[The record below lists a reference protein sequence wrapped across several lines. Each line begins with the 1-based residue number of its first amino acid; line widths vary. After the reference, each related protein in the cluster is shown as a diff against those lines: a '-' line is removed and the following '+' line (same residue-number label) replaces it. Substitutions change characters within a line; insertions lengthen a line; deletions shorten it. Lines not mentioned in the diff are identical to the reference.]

1 MPHKERTVM
10 KALILNS
17 GMGSRMGVLTSEHPK
32 CMTEISANETI
43 LSRQLRLLAD
53 AGITNIVMTTG
64 LFDSVLVNYCQSL
77 ELPIHYTFVNNPAYK
92 DTNYIY
98 SIFCAREYLDDEII
112 LMHGDLVFEP
122 EVLEKIV
129 SSSVSC
135 MAVSSTL
142 PLPEKDFKAVTKD
155 GIVCKVGIEFFN
167 DAMAT
172 QALYHLRKE
181 DWKLWL
187 ERIVA
192 FCEAGNTK
200 VYAENALN
208 QLEGAANIHA
218 LDIQDLLCAEI
229 DNPEDLA
236 MVSHKLKEIESRTVY
251 MCFSSDVIH
260 GGHIE
265 IIRKAQRLGRLIIG
279 VLSDEAVV
287 SYKRLPLVPAS
298 ERKRLFENIAGVYK
312 VVDQDK
318 LSYRENLEKLHP
330 DIVVHGDDWCSGF
343 QKPIRDEVVSI
354 LASYGGKLVEY
365 PYSNDNKYKEI
376 EKRTRADLAMPDIRR
391 GRLRKVLEMKGFLTV
406 MEAHDGLTGLIVENT
421 VVHQDGGAHQFDAM
435 WISSL
440 CDSTAKGKP
449 DIELVD
455 MTSRFR
461 TIEDIT
467 EVTTKP
473 IIFDGDT
480 GGKTEHFVY
489 TVRSLERLGV
499 SMVIIED
506 KTGLKKN
513 SLFGTEVVQTQ
524 DSIEAF
530 SEKIRAG
537 KKAQRTS
544 EFMICARIESLIL
557 ERGMEDAL
565 TRAFAFA
572 EAGADAI
579 MIHSRKK
586 DPSEIQE
593 FIKEFREKDQ
603 TTPIVLVPTSFNS
616 VTEEEWKERGA
627 NIIIYAN
634 QLMRAE
640 VPAMQRAAKMILE
653 NHRAQE
659 CDEMLMPF
667 KDIIRLIPTE
677 S

>member
-1 MPHKERTVM
+1 M

-17 GMGSRMGVLTSEHPK
+17 GLGSRMGVLTSEHPK
-32 CMTEISANETI
+32 CMTEISSRETI
-43 LSRQLRLLAD
+43 LSRQLRQIAD
-53 AGITNIVMTTG
+53 AGIEEVVITTG
-64 LFDSVLVNYCQSL
+64 YYDGVLVNYCNSL
-77 ELPIHYTFVNNPAYK
+77 DLPLRISFVKNPEFDK
-92 DTNYIY
+92 TNYIY
-98 SIFCAREYLDDEII
+98 SIYCAREYLDDDII
-112 LMHGDLVFEP
+112 LMHGDLVFEN
-122 EVLEKIV
+122 EVFDRLTA
-129 SSSVSC
+129 SAVSC
-135 MAVSSTL
+135 MTVSSTL
-142 PLPEKDFKAVTKD
+142 PLPEKDFKAVVCD
-155 GIVCKVGIEFFN
+155 GMVMKVGVDYFN
-167 DAMAT
+167 ESMEA
-172 QALYHLRKE
+172 QALYKLRKE
-181 DWKLWL
+181 DWLVWL
-187 ERIVA
+187 NKIVE
-192 FCEAGNTK
+192 FCENGNTN
-200 VYAENALN
+200 VYAEDALN
-208 QLEGAANIHA
+208 ELNGAANIHA
-218 LDIQDLLCAEI
+218 LDVENLLCSEV

-236 MVSHKLKEIESRTVY
+236 VVCAKLKEIESRTVY
-251 MCFSSDVIH
+251 MCFATDIIH
-260 GGHIE
+260 GGHIS
-265 IIRKAQRLGRLIIG
+265 IIKKAQKLGKLIIG
-279 VLSDEAVV
+279 VLSDEAVA
-287 SYKRLPLVPAS
+287 SYKRMPLVPAS
-298 ERKRLFENIAGVYK
+298 ERKRLFENITGVYK

-318 LSYRENLEKLHP
+318 LSYKENMEKYKP
-330 DIVVHGDDWCSGF
+330 SIVVHGDDWVTGF
-343 QKPIRDEVVSI
+343 QRPIRDEVTSI
-354 LASYGGKLVEY
+354 LATYGGKLIEY
-365 PYSNDNKYKEI
+365 PYSADPKYAEI
-376 EKRTRADLAMPDIRR
+376 NARTRLDFAMPDIRR
-391 GRLRKVLEMKGFLTV
+391 GRLRRMLDAKGLVTV

-421 VVHQDGGAHQFDAM
+421 VVHQNGGARQFDGM
-435 WISSL
+435 WVSSL

-524 DSIEAF
+524 DSIENF
-530 SEKIRAG
+530 SAKIAAG
-537 KKAQRTS
+537 KRAQRTK

-557 ERGMEDAL
+557 EQGMDDAL
-565 TRAFAFA
+565 TRAFAFV

-593 FIKEFREKDQ
+593 FIEGFRAKDS

-640 VPAMQRAAKMILE
+640 VPAMQKAAETILE
-653 NHRAQE
+653 CHRAEE
-659 CDEMLMPF
+659 CDKMLMPF
-667 KDIIRLIPTE
+667 KDIITMIPAE
-677 S
+677 V

>member
-1 MPHKERTVM
+1 M

-17 GMGSRMGVLTSEHPK
+17 GLGSRMGVLTSEHPK
-32 CMTEISANETI
+32 CMTEISSKETI
-43 LSRQLRLLAD
+43 LSRQLKLIAD
-53 AGITNIVMTTG
+53 AGIEEVVMTTG
-64 LFDSVLVNYCQSL
+64 YYDGVLVKYCQSL
-77 ELPIHYTFVNNPAYK
+77 EYPIHFTFVNNPIY
-92 DTNYIY
+92 DQTNYIY
-98 SIFCAREYLDDEII
+98 SIYCAKDYLDDDII
-112 LMHGDLVFEP
+112 LMHGDLVFES
-122 EVLEKIV
+122 EVFDKV
-129 SSSVSC
+129 VTSPVSC
-135 MAVSSTL
+135 MTVSSTL
-142 PLPEKDFKAVTKD
+142 PLPEKDFKAQVVN
-155 GIVCKVGIEFFN
+155 GMVMKVGVNIFN
-167 DAMAT
+167 EAMEA
-172 QALYHLRKE
+172 QALYHLKKD
-181 DWKLWL
+181 DWKVWL
-187 ERIVA
+187 EKIIE
-192 FCEAGNTK
+192 FCEADNRK

-208 QLEGAANIHA
+208 ELNGAASIHA
-218 LDIQDLLCAEI
+218 LDVENLLCAEI

-236 MVSHKLKEIESRTVY
+236 IVCAKLKEIESRTVY
-251 MCFSSDVIH
+251 MCFSTDIIH
-260 GGHIE
+260 GGHIA
-265 IIRKAQRLGRLIIG
+265 IIKKAQKLGKLIIG
-279 VLSDEAVV
+279 VLSDEAVM
-287 SYKRLPLVPAS
+287 SYKRMPLVPAA

-312 VVDQDK
+312 VVDQNA
-318 LSYRENLEKLHP
+318 LSYRKNLEKYKP
-330 DIVVHGDDWCSGF
+330 SIVVHGDDWCTGF

-354 LASYGGKLVEY
+354 LASYGGKLVEF
-365 PYSNDNKYKEI
+365 PYSNDQKYADI
-376 EKRTRADLAMPDIRR
+376 QARTRSDLAMPDIRR
-391 GRLRKVLEMKGFLTV
+391 GRLKRVLETKGFVTA

-435 WISSL
+435 WVSSL

-524 DSIEAF
+524 DSIENF
-530 SEKIRAG
+530 SAKIKAG
-537 KKAQRTS
+537 KKAQRTK

-557 ERGMEDAL
+557 EQGMEDAL
-565 TRAFAFA
+565 TRAFAFT

-593 FIKEFREKDQ
+593 FIEKFRAKDK

-640 VPAMQRAAKMILE
+640 VPAMQKAAEMILE
-653 NHRAQE
+653 NHRAEE
-659 CDEMLMPF
+659 CDAMLMPF
-667 KDIIRLIPTE
+667 KDIIRLIPAE
-677 S
+677 G

>member
-1 MPHKERTVM
+1 M
-10 KALILNS
+10 KVLILNS
-17 GMGSRMGVLTSEHPK
+17 GLGSRMGVLTSEHPK
-32 CMTEISANETI
+32 CMTEISSKDTI
-43 LSRQLRLLAD
+43 LSRQLKMIAD
-53 AGITNIVMTTG
+53 AGIEEVVMTTG
-64 LFDSVLVNYCQSL
+64 YYDGVLVKYCQSL
-77 ELPIHYTFVNNPAYK
+77 ELPLHFTFVNNPIY
-92 DTNYIY
+92 DQTNYIY
-98 SIFCAREYLDDEII
+98 SIYCAKDYLDDDIT
-112 LMHGDLVFEP
+112 LMHGDLVFEN
-122 EVLEKIV
+122 EVFDRV
-129 SSSVSC
+129 VASPVSC
-135 MAVSSTL
+135 MTVSSTL
-142 PLPEKDFKAVTKD
+142 PLPEKDFKARVVD
-155 GIVCKVGIEFFN
+155 GKVMAVGVDIFN
-167 DAMAT
+167 EAMEA
-172 QALYHLRKE
+172 QALYHLKKD
-181 DWKLWL
+181 DWKVWL
-187 ERIVA
+187 DKIIE
-192 FCEAGNTK
+192 FCENDNRK

-208 QLEGAANIHA
+208 ELNGAANIHA
-218 LDIQDLLCAEI
+218 LDVENLLCAEI

-236 MVSHKLKEIESRTVY
+236 VVSGKLKEIESRTVY
-251 MCFSSDVIH
+251 MCFSTDIIH
-260 GGHIE
+260 GGHIA
-265 IIRKAQRLGRLIIG
+265 IIKKAQKLGRLIIG
-279 VLSDEAVV
+279 ILSDEAVA
-287 SYKRLPLVPAS
+287 SYKRLPLVPAT
-298 ERKRLFENIAGVYK
+298 ERKKLFENVAGVYK
-312 VVDQDK
+312 VVNQNT
-318 LSYRENLEKLHP
+318 LSYKANLETLKP
-330 DIVVHGDDWCSGF
+330 SIVVHGDDWCTGF

-354 LASYGGKLVEY
+354 LASYGGKLVEF
-365 PYSNDNKYKEI
+365 PYSSDDKYKDI
-376 EKRTRADLAMPDIRR
+376 EARTRSDLAMPDIRR
-391 GRLRKVLEMKGFLTV
+391 GRLKRVLEMKGLITA

-435 WISSL
+435 WVSSL

-480 GGKTEHFVY
+480 GGKIEHFIY

-524 DSIEAF
+524 DTIENF
-530 SEKIRAG
+530 SAKIRAG
-537 KKAQRTS
+537 KKAQRTK

-557 ERGMEDAL
+557 EQGMEDAL

-593 FIKEFREKDQ
+593 FIEKFREKDK

-616 VTEEEWKERGA
+616 VTEEEWKQRGA

-640 VPAMQRAAKMILE
+640 VPAMQKAAEIILE
-653 NHRAQE
+653 NHRAKE
-659 CDEMLMPF
+659 CDDMIMPF
-667 KDIIRLIPTE
+667 KDIIRLIPADN
-677 S
+677 

>member
-1 MPHKERTVM
+1 M

-17 GMGSRMGVLTSEHPK
+17 GLGSRMGVLTSEHPK
-32 CMTEISANETI
+32 CMTEISSKETI
-43 LSRQLRLLAD
+43 LSRQLKMIAD
-53 AGITNIVMTTG
+53 AGIEEVVMTTG
-64 LFDSVLVNYCQSL
+64 YYDGVLVKYCQSL
-77 ELPIHYTFVNNPAYK
+77 ELPLRFTFVNNPIY
-92 DTNYIY
+92 DQTNYIY
-98 SIFCAREYLDDEII
+98 SIYCAKDYLDDDII
-112 LMHGDLVFEP
+112 LMHGDLVFEN
-122 EVLEKIV
+122 EVFDRV
-129 SSSVSC
+129 VASPVSC
-135 MAVSSTL
+135 MTVSSTL
-142 PLPEKDFKAVTKD
+142 PLPDKDFKARVVD
-155 GIVCKVGIEFFN
+155 GMVMAVGVDIFN
-167 DAMAT
+167 EAMEA
-172 QALYHLRKE
+172 QALYKLLKD
-181 DWKLWL
+181 DWKVWL
-187 ERIVA
+187 DKIIE
-192 FCEAGNTK
+192 FCENDKRK

-208 QLEGAANIHA
+208 ELNGAANIHA
-218 LDIQDLLCAEI
+218 LDVGSLLCAEI

-236 MVSHKLKEIESRTVY
+236 VVSGKLKEIESRTVY
-251 MCFSSDVIH
+251 MCFSTDIIH
-260 GGHIE
+260 GGHIA
-265 IIRKAQRLGRLIIG
+265 IIKKAQKLGRLIIG
-279 VLSDEAVV
+279 VLSDEAVA
-287 SYKRLPLVPAS
+287 SYKRLPLVPAT
-298 ERKRLFENIAGVYK
+298 ERKKLFENVAGVYK
-312 VVDQDK
+312 VVDQNT
-318 LSYRENLEKLHP
+318 LSYKANLEALKP
-330 DIVVHGDDWCSGF
+330 SIVVHGDDWCTGF

-354 LASYGGKLVEY
+354 LASYGGKLVEF
-365 PYSNDNKYKEI
+365 PYSSDDKYKDI
-376 EKRTRADLAMPDIRR
+376 EARTRSDLAMPDIRR
-391 GRLRKVLEMKGFLTV
+391 GRLKRVLEMKGLITA

-435 WISSL
+435 WVSSL

-524 DSIEAF
+524 DSIENF
-530 SEKIRAG
+530 SAKIRAG
-537 KKAQRTS
+537 KKAQRTK

-557 ERGMEDAL
+557 EQGMEDAL

-593 FIKEFREKDQ
+593 FIKKFREKDK

-640 VPAMQRAAKMILE
+640 VPAMQKAAETILE
-653 NHRAQE
+653 NHRAKE
-659 CDEMLMPF
+659 CDDMIMPF
-667 KDIIRLIPTE
+667 KDIIRLIPADN
-677 S
+677 

>member
-1 MPHKERTVM
+1 M

-17 GMGSRMGVLTSEHPK
+17 GLGSRMGVLTSEHPK
-32 CMTEISANETI
+32 CMTEISAKETI
-43 LSRQLRLLAD
+43 LSRQLKQIAD
-53 AGITNIVMTTG
+53 AGIEEVVITTG
-64 LFDSVLVNYCQSL
+64 YYDGVLVNYCNSL
-77 ELPIHYTFVNNPAYK
+77 DLPLHFTFVKNPIYDK
-92 DTNYIY
+92 SNYIY
-98 SIFCAREYLDDEII
+98 SIYCAREYLDDDII
-112 LMHGDLVFEP
+112 LMHGDLVFEN
-122 EVLEKIV
+122 EVFDRVLA
-129 SSSVSC
+129 SPVSC
-135 MAVSSTL
+135 MTVSSTL
-142 PLPEKDFKAVTKD
+142 PLPEKDFKAVVRD
-155 GIVCKVGIEFFN
+155 GKVMKVGVEFFN
-167 DAMAT
+167 EAMEA
-172 QALYHLRKE
+172 QALYKLNKE
-181 DWKLWL
+181 DWKVWL
-187 ERIVA
+187 GKIIE
-192 FCEAGNTK
+192 FCESERTK

-208 QLEGAANIHA
+208 ELDGAANIHA
-218 LDIQDLLCAEI
+218 LDVENLLCSEI

-236 MVSHKLKEIESRTVY
+236 VVSTKLKEIESRTVY
-251 MCFSSDVIH
+251 MCFASDVIH
-260 GGHIE
+260 GGHIA
-265 IIRKAQRLGRLIIG
+265 IIKKAQKLGKLIIG
-279 VLSDEAVV
+279 VLSDEAVA
-287 SYKRLPLVPAS
+287 SYKRMPLVPAS
-298 ERKRLFENIAGVYK
+298 ERKLMFENIAGVYK
-312 VVDQDK
+312 VVDQNT
-318 LSYRENLEKLHP
+318 LSYRENLKKYKP
-330 DIVVHGDDWCSGF
+330 SIVVHGDDWVSGF
-343 QKPIRDEVVSI
+343 QRPIRDEVTAI
-354 LASYGGKLVEY
+354 LATYGGKLVEY
-365 PYSNDNKYKEI
+365 PYSTDPKYAEI
-376 EKRTRADLAMPDIRR
+376 DARTRSDLAMPDIRR
-391 GRLRKVLEMKGFLTV
+391 GRLKRMLDAKGLVTV

-524 DSIEAF
+524 DSIENF
-530 SEKIRAG
+530 SAKIRAG
-537 KKAQRTS
+537 KKAQRTK

-557 ERGMEDAL
+557 EQGMQDAL

-593 FIKEFREKDQ
+593 FIEKFRAKDA

-640 VPAMQRAAKMILE
+640 VPAMQKAAEMILE
-653 NHRAQE
+653 NHRAEE
-659 CDEMLMPF
+659 CDAMLMPF
-667 KDIIRLIPTE
+667 KDIIRLIPE
-677 S
+677 EG